1 VVADSPRMGCS
12 MGRLVVPGSWC
23 SNHEKPFLVVSRL
36 GWKRHPEDSLIE
48 ASQGQGLSVKR
59 VCPSNDTDGVPSEI
73 KYLVVSPFMYR
84 AKHRNQLFLLDFSS

>member
-1 VVADSPRMGCS
+1 MVADSPRMSCS

-36 GWKRHPEDSLIE
+36 GWKRYPEDSLIE

-59 VCPSNDTDGVPSEI
+59 VFPSNDTDGMPSEI
-73 KYLVVSPFMYR
+73 MYLVVSPFMYR
-84 AKHRNQLFLLDFSS
+84 AEHRKLLFLLDFDS